1 MSSTFERVK
10 SLVVERLGIDDW
22 RVTPDARLWADL
34 EMDDLELAGFR
45 IALEREFA
53 REIREEEFMQ
63 AQTLSDIIFLLEK

>member
-1 MSSTFERVK
+1 MGSTFERVK
-10 SLVVERLGIDDW
+10 SLVVERLGVEDW

-53 REIREEEFMQ
+53 REIREEEFMC
-63 AQTLSDIIFLLEK
+63 AQTLKDVTLLLER